1 MQDQE
6 FADLKRDIQENGL
19 LEEIWL
25 HPDGRIIDGRNRYM
39 ACVDLGIRPEYRT
52 WNDDEGSLVLF
63 VLSLNLH
70 RRHLTSGQKAA
81 IALEIEPMLAEEAE
95 ERMKAGGGDKKS
107 ETYQKSGKEIFPYPI
122 ENKGQAR
129 DQAAAAVG
137 TNGRY
142 VSDLKKVKKQAPELV
157 NDVKNGTYT
166 IPDAK
171 LLLKVSEP
179 ERQQVKVKLEA
190 GETSSV
196 KSAIRK
202 VQQES
207 RLETIKPVDADW
219 LIVGD
224 LCEVGTQIPDESIDL
239 IFTDPPY
246 DAGAINLYGALAELA
261 KRVLKPS
268 GILVAYSGQMHLPQI
283 MTLMGEHLDYMW
295 MCGIGHSGGSTWFRK
310 WNLNNQWKPLLMYGK
325 PPIVTYWNR
334 FDDFISGGREKDHHE
349 WQQSL
354 AEAKHY
360 IEALCPPGGAV
371 LDPFLGSGTTLVA
384 AKQLDRQYFGIEID
398 EVTGRAAQERI
409 VNVSA

>member
-6 FADLKRDIQENGL
+6 FADLKQDIQENGL
-19 LEEIWL
+19 LEDIWL
-25 HPDGRIIDGRNRYM
+25 HPDGRIIDGRNRYL

-81 IALEIEPMLAEEAE
+81 VALEIEPMLAAEAK
-95 ERMKAGGGDKKS
+95 ERQVSQLKQGDS
-107 ETYQKSGKEIFPYPI
+107 FPVKEIFP
-122 ENKGQAR
+122 EREKGQAR

-142 VSDLKKVKKQAPELV
+142 VSDLKKVRKQSPELV
-157 NDVKNGTYT
+157 KDVKNGTYT

-190 GETSSV
+190 GETRSV

-224 LCEVGTQIPDESIDL
+224 LCEVGGQIPDGSIDL

-246 DAGAINLYGALAELA
+246 DAGAVKLYGALAELA

-268 GILVAYSGQMHLPQI
+268 GILVTYSGQIHLPQI
-283 MTLMGEHLDYMW
+283 MILMGEHLDYMW

-325 PPIVTYWNR
+325 PPIVPYWNR

-354 AEAKHY
+354 TEACHY

-384 AKQLDRQYFGIEID
+384 ARQLGRQYFGIEID
-398 EVTGRAAQERI
+398 EVTARAAQERI